1 MGERPKLLQSG
12 RSTLQYCWGD
22 SSVGTE
28 VGVARATL
36 ESMTL
41 ENLVKIIYLE
51 FLVCENKKKL
61 RKCLKI
67 D

>member
-1 MGERPKLLQSG
+1 M
-12 RSTLQYCWGD
+12 
-22 SSVGTE
+22 
-28 VGVARATL
+28 GVARATL

-51 FLVCENKKKL
+51 LLVCENKKKL